1 MVEGSES
8 HEKVV
13 PVFIYIYED
22 QDGSL
27 KYPELEHLDKTTER
41 ERNDIVLLFERK
53 ITLLLIKKNEKLKAY
68 CRFFASRMENREEGF
83 YIVYE
88 EKYSDHFFHDYK
100 KFGEI
105 ALSAI
110 ELSLTDSE
118 ENSIFKNISI
128 FDTYNENS
136 SNIQSQNGFSFS
148 GLDLEALRQ
157 ALVNKEKLTY
167 VGGVS
172 PALSNFIKNTLKN
185 VPSFQIC
192 ISSEQRKLF
201 SINIQNKL
209 NVTELLCTE
218 DTQKILNEYREKLR
232 IENAKQNI
240 KESISQLK
248 SCNWSDFEVDDYLFK
263 NCSSLSP
270 SKNSYSDFTRNLFRL
285 LENADYEY
293 MLDWGVI
300 HEKFAKQPIYTHL
313 VNSQIRKSKDLP
325 EIVKSSSIPAN
336 KKRSKYRAIS
346 GYIYIPKLF
355 FLLLLV
361 ALIVLI
367 ILDFNGSINISPL
380 YENSTFALELKIIH
394 LP

>member
-27 KYPELEHLDKTTER
+27 KYPELEHLDKTIER
-41 ERNDIVLLFERK
+41 ETNDIVLLFERK

-68 CRFFASRMENREEGF
+68 CRFFASRMGNREEGF

-88 EKYSDHFFHDYK
+88 ENYSDHFFHDYK

-118 ENSIFKNISI
+118 ENSIFKNISF

-136 SNIQSQNGFSFS
+136 SNIQSQNGFSFNE
-148 GLDLEALRQ
+148 LDLETLKQ

-172 PALSNFIKNTLKN
+172 PALSKFIKNILKN
-185 VPSFQIC
+185 VPNFQIC
-192 ISSEQRKLF
+192 ISSEQMKLF
-201 SINIQNKL
+201 GINIQNKL
-209 NVTELLCTE
+209 NAAELRCTE
-218 DTQKILNEYREKLR
+218 DTQKILNEYQKKLR

-270 SKNSYSDFTRNLFRL
+270 SKNNYSDFTRNLFRL
-285 LENADYEY
+285 LENADYER
-293 MLDWGVI
+293 MLDWGII

-313 VNSQIRKSKDLP
+313 VNSQIRKSNDLTEP
-325 EIVKSSSIPAN
+325 ITSPSSLSN
-336 KKRSKYRAIS
+336 RKHSKYGVIS
-346 GYIYIPKLF
+346 DYIYMLKLPC
-355 FLLLLV
+355 LLLLT
-361 ALIVLI
+361 VLLVFVI
-367 ILDFNGSINISPL
+367 IKYCNGDIEVSPL
-380 YENSTFALELKIIH
+380 YENRTFTFWLKIVS
-394 LP
+394 